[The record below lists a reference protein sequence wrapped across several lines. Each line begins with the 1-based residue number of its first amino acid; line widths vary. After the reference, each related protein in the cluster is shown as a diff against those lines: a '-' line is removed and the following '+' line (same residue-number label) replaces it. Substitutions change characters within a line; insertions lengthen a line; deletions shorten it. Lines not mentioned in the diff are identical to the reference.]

1 MVGLSRFAVSGWEN
15 GKAYPSVE
23 VGLQLCKIFGCS
35 MDYLLGLSDSLDE
48 KSTDELC
55 ERIKAL
61 DPEQR
66 KEILNYLDFLEF
78 KSKKEK

>member
-1 MVGLSRFAVSGWEN
+1 
-15 GKAYPSVE
+15 
-23 VGLQLCKIFGCS
+23 

-66 KEILNYLDFLEF
+66 KELLNYLDFLEF